1 MQVMGVKDVG
11 VGLMRDS
18 ASFAGTSRWLRRLS
32 HESRRLIGTG
42 AKEKFPCQGREIPA
56 QDQGLSF
63 VGVSRR
69 CSSKIRASVQ
79 RAIAARVT
87 GPHRGDDA
95 EL

>member
-1 MQVMGVKDVG
+1 LGVKDVG

-56 QDQGLSF
+56 KTK
-63 VGVSRR
+63 VSRLL
-69 CSSKIRASVQ
+69 ASPDGALL
-79 RAIAARVT
+79 RF
-87 GPHRGDDA
+87 GPLSNVRSLPA
-95 EL
+95 